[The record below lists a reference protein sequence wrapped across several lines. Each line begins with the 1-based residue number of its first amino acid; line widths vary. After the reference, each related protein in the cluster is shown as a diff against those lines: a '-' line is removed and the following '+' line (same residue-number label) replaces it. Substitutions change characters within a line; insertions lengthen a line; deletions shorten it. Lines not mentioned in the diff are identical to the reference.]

1 MSHAS
6 RRSLLGGALASLAAP
21 AASVAAPALAQSSG
35 PIIRIGCISAL
46 TGAQEVLGRPILNGA
61 LIAADQI
68 NENGGVLGRPI
79 QIVQADAHADP
90 VTAVQWTLELSKNGV
105 NLLCGC
111 VTSDLALAVSAT
123 LPAANSVM
131 ITCSAQTEKLT
142 HEAFVP
148 NVFRVTDHAYMRC
161 RAHAHLIAQRY
172 PNITSWGAILPD
184 SEYGRSAWAAFHD
197 GLMEGYKRPDGAKP
211 AIAAPIMA
219 RFGEIDFR
227 SQIAA
232 LQKMAPEGLLISV
245 YGDDGIAFYEQA
257 RNAGLLGTVKVLA
270 DPINEFLV
278 PHTLGA
284 GTPEHLWLASSWYYG
299 GYQKLPMARA
309 LYEDHLRRT
318 GNPMPLGFVNAG
330 HSAVY
335 AYAAAIKKAGSTAT
349 PAVIAALAG
358 LTFDTAKGSVTFRPE
373 DHQAMCDVN
382 FIRIKSSPDAMPMEI
397 TDNDRPD
404 VEIAEFVRLEGSS
417 VIEPAA
423 PGRPLAYQFPA

>member
-6 RRSLLGGALASLAAP
+6 RRAFLGGALASLAAP
-21 AASVAAPALAQSSG
+21 AIAQSSG

-68 NENGGVLGRPI
+68 NEKGGVLGRAI
-79 QIVQADAHADP
+79 EIVAADGHADP
-90 VTAVQWTLELSKNGV
+90 ATAVQWTRQLGKNGV

-111 VTSDLALAVSAT
+111 VTSDLALAVSAE
-123 LPAANSVM
+123 LPAANAVM

-148 NVFRVTDHAYMRC
+148 NVFRVTDHAYMRN
-161 RAHAHLIAQRY
+161 RAQAHLIAQRY
-172 PNITSWGAILPD
+172 PTISSWAAILPD

-197 GLMEGYKRPDGAKP
+197 GLTEGYKRPDGTMP
-211 AIAAPIMA
+211 TISAPIMA
-219 RFGEIDFR
+219 RFGETDFR
-227 SQIAA
+227 SRVAA
-232 LQKMAPEGLLISV
+232 LQKTVPEGLLIAV
-245 YGDDGIAFYEQA
+245 YGDDGIAFYEHA

-278 PHTLGA
+278 PQTLGA

-299 GYQKLPMARA
+299 GYQKLPMARQ
-309 LYEDHLRRT
+309 LYDDHLKRT

-330 HSAVY
+330 HSAIY

-349 PAVIAALAG
+349 PAIIAALAG
-358 LTFDTAKGSVTFRPE
+358 LTFDTAKGPVTFRPE

-382 FIRIKSSPDAMPMEI
+382 FIRIKSSPDPIPMEI

-404 VEIAEFVRLEGSS
+404 VEIAEFVRFDGSK
-417 VIEPAA
+417 VIEPPA
-423 PGRPLAYQFPA
+423 PGKPLAYRFPA